1 MENCKSTTLLVFLL
15 GGIAGAAIA
24 LLYAPGSGEDTRR
37 KLREGLDDAGD
48 WAKDRYAETKDC
60 VEGGADKVRQ
70 IVSEKK
76 EDLAAAFET
85 GKETFYRGK
94 ERLTKETST

>member
-1 MENCKSTTLLVFLL
+1 METGKSTALLAFLL

-24 LLYAPGSGEDTRR
+24 LLYAPSSGEETRK
-37 KLREGLDDAGD
+37 KLKDGLDDAGD
-48 WAKDRYAETKDC
+48 WAKDRYAETKNRI
-60 VEGGADKVRQ
+60 EGGADKVRQ

-94 ERLTKETST
+94 ERLTKET